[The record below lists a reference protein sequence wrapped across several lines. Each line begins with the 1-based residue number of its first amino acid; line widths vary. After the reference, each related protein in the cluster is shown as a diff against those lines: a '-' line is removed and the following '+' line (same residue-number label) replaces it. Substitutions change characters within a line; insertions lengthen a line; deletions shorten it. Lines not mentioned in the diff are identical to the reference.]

1 MFSRI
6 LFFIKTQWFSYSRE
20 LEHYEII
27 YIANDLGLDLSGV
40 ILWSKEDHIAIGK
53 AIKIAEKQYTTNYK
67 LWSRGGTTVSPF
79 FTVQF
84 STTN

>member
-1 MFSRI
+1 MFDRM
-6 LFFIKTQWFSYSRE
+6 LFFVKTQWFGYSRE

-27 YIANDLGLDLSGV
+27 FIAKALRLNLSRV
-40 ILWSKEDHIAIGK
+40 ILWSKEDHVAIGK
-53 AIKIAEKQYTTNYK
+53 AIKIAEKQYTTNWK
-67 LWSRGGTTVSPF
+67 LWLRAGTSVSPF